1 VYSVCVLC
9 FPQHSDRDLF
19 RKLLEDKTI
28 LRISSKMKIV
38 LENTDNSL
46 HYRTTY
52 RSVDSAKAHAE
63 VAARIVQYKPQSA
76 KRSRKHKV
84 HPHQHGA
91 AGSPPQRPEDLMHY
105 HRFPY

>member
-1 VYSVCVLC
+1 VPSVCVLC

-46 HYRTTY
+46 HYRTPE
-52 RSVDSAKAHAE
+52 SSADSAKAHAE

-91 AGSPPQRPEDLMHY
+91 AGSPPQRPQDLMHY